1 MSKKQKPVVQIPV
14 QHNGFPTRPA
24 LQDTGGGPRGQQRQQ
39 GFQNPNLSR
48 RPPRRPGGR

>member
-1 MSKKQKPVVQIPV
+1 MSKKQKPMVQIPSTP
-14 QHNGFPTRPA
+14 NGLPMRPT
-24 LQDTGGGPRGQQRQQ
+24 LQNPNGGPKGQQRSP